1 MPIHLIWGDDAAARD
16 RAIDGLIESHVDPS
30 WSSLNLSRLDGA
42 ETGQAIQ
49 ALEEA
54 RTPPF
59 ATGERLVLLQRS
71 PFCNGCPSELADRF
85 EAALELIPNSSHL
98 VLVNPAKPD

>member
-1 MPIHLIWGDDAAARD
+1 MPIHLLWGDDAAARD
-16 RAIDGLIESHVDPS
+16 RAIDALIGKVVDPS

-42 ETGQAIQ
+42 DAGQALQ

-59 ATGERLVLLQRS
+59 ATGERLVLLRAVRS
-71 PFCNGCPSELADRF
+71 AMAAPVSWLTGLRLPSSSSPT
-85 EAALELIPNSSHL
+85 AATWCW
-98 VLVNPAKPD
+98 